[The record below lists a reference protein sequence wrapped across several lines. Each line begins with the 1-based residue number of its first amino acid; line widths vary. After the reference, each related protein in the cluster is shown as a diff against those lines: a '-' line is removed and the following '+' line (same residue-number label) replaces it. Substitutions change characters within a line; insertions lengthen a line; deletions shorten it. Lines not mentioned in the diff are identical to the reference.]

1 MLFFGE
7 IKPISPILIS
17 KGRKFTEKIKPG
29 CFQFMSFYMRLRL
42 KLKRFLFLSFY
53 MRLGFQLKK
62 LRVRMQSQMGKLTT
76 LLVPLFFQNL
86 DNKKGALNYK
96 CIQEDNGIKLK
107 HFSLSLMVNHLI
119 QN

>member
-1 MLFFGE
+1 
-7 IKPISPILIS
+7 
-17 KGRKFTEKIKPG
+17 
-29 CFQFMSFYMRLRL
+29 
-42 KLKRFLFLSFY
+42 
-53 MRLGFQLKK
+53 
-62 LRVRMQSQMGKLTT
+62 MQSQMGKLTT